1 MNQTK
6 LKMKCMKH
14 YKINSILVA
23 LAIWISAI
31 GLGFKILK
39 WTGVLPFRSS
49 WSNIY
54 FSHSIAESKEMGV
67 YICRYELISGD
78 LSYPS
83 ESLYIPPIKEAFAE
97 YKYLRFR
104 NKNSKGIPYTYKII
118 DDYRRVVVI
127 FDDSIK
133 RSRSYYKWDIKQLGG
148 FFPKYSVS
156 KQTTSVPDT
165 LVLDLYYYDRSIPDS
180 LIEVPIGN
188 IKLKR
193 MD

>member
-1 MNQTK
+1 MKNLIDTVLTTLVVIICALGIVIKLWVWTDTK
-6 LKMKCMKH
+6 LDKGW
-14 YKINSILVA
+14 NSSYI
-23 LAIWISAI
+23 
-31 GLGFKILK
+31 
-39 WTGVLPFRSS
+39 
-49 WSNIY
+49 
-54 FSHSIAESKEMGV
+54 SHSISESKEMGA
-67 YICRYELISGD
+67 YICRYETISGD

-83 ESLYIPPIKEAFAE
+83 ESFYIPPIKEAFAE
-97 YKYLRFR
+97 YEYLQFQ
-104 NKNSKGIPYTYKII
+104 NKKSKDIPYTYKIL
-118 DDYRRVVVI
+118 DDYRSVVVI

-148 FFPKYSVS
+148 SFPQYAVS

-193 MD
+193 VD